1 MQSQIQVIYT
11 RFTTALNLSMI
22 SALLLRAIASNESD
36 RALKDQNE
44 PQRRKDHKGEEK

>member
-1 MQSQIQVIYT
+1 MILPDLRVDVSIQVK
-11 RFTTALNLSMI
+11 SV
-22 SALLLRAIASNESD
+22 RAIALNESD

>member
-1 MQSQIQVIYT
+1 
-11 RFTTALNLSMI
+11 MI
-22 SALLLRAIASNESD
+22 LFVKSLFVFDRAIASDESD